1 MELPESVE
9 PTGPLEPA
17 PTFSPEDQERIE
29 KHYSTALLE
38 KLAKFFTEGH
48 AGYVSFTP
56 AEVGFK
62 LRQLATNPLLFESQV
77 LSRSAVVELQH
88 IRPDTRPKPEE

>member
-1 MELPESVE
+1 METQLPKSVE
-9 PTGPLEPA
+9 PAGPLDH
-17 PTFSPEDQERIE
+17 SPSWQEE
-29 KHYSTALLE
+29 FAALLE
-38 KLAKFFTEGH
+38 KLAKYFTEGH

-62 LRQLATNPLLFESQV
+62 LRQLATNTLLFESQV

-88 IRPDTRPKPEE
+88 IRPDTRPKPEG